1 MYLIRDIILIA
12 LLIVLGAAAF
22 VYFGAFNIAADVPHW
37 PVVYHLLE
45 AARQRSIEVHAE
57 DIPVPKLDDPNMVAE
72 GANHYDAMCA
82 GCHLAPGAQD
92 TEIRRGLYPQPP
104 KLAEARGLPP
114 AEAFWAIKH
123 GIKLTA
129 MPAWG
134 NTHDNE
140 AIWNIVAF
148 LQKLPGMT
156 ADDYQ
161 KLTNAAGSTNNHEA
175 HEHEHGHE
183 HKADEQKTAEQKTAE
198 QKAIDHDEHPADHE
212 HGHEGHEHG
221 HEPKANE
228 QKPVEPKPTNH
239 DDHPATKDEHG
250 QEKKAEDEKQG
261 GGAPKTDPVST
272 DRLQAR

>member
-1 MYLIRDIILIA
+1 MYLIRDIILILVLA
-12 LLIVLGAAAF
+12 VLGIAAF

-37 PVVYHLLE
+37 PVVYRLLE

-148 LQKLPGMT
+148 LQKLPTMT

-161 KLTNAAGSTNNHEA
+161 KLTNASGMPDHHED
-175 HEHEHGHE
+175 HEHMHE
-183 HKADEQKTAEQKTAE
+183 HAADEQKSAD
-198 QKAIDHDEHPADHE
+198 QKAANHDEHPANHE
-212 HGHEGHEHG
+212 HS
-221 HEPKANE
+221 HEPKPQE
-228 QKPVEPKPTNH
+228 EK
-239 DDHPATKDEHG
+239 KDE
-250 QEKKAEDEKQG
+250 KKDEG
-261 GGAPKTDPVST
+261 GGQKVE
-272 DRLQAR
+272 